1 MHLNTFGLASLNAWD
16 GNTVTIDENNGYIMA
31 PQVGTGEKDS
41 NNRFTGI
48 LMGKTETN
56 TGHNQDKKKSSE
68 VEKQVGLFGYA
79 HGLQS
84 IFLDAETG
92 NATFGLPDGYRLNSN
107 LEPESLEDNYSEG
120 RIELRPGDVSSIG
133 G

>member
-1 MHLNTFGLASLNAWD
+1 
-16 GNTVTIDENNGYIMA
+16 MA
-31 PQVGTGEKDS
+31 PQVGAGEKDG

-48 LMGKTETN
+48 LMGKTETS
-56 TGHNQDKKKSSE
+56 TGHGEK
-68 VEKQVGLFGYA
+68 EKQVGLFGYA

-92 NATFGLPDGYRLNSN
+92 NATFGLPDGYKLNSN